1 MSPETGATGATGR
14 GPAAVGVDPAASP
27 AVPIPAATVVLFRP
41 GSGGD
46 PAPEVLL
53 THRPTT
59 MAFAAGMHVF
69 PGGRVDAADADPRL
83 ARLSVRTAI
92 EAGRALGD
100 NASPDE
106 ALAIHLAAIRE
117 LFEEAGVLLAEGA
130 IDAAA
135 IERARS
141 RLLEGAGLADALE
154 GLDIRLRTDALVPI
168 AHWTTPPFMPRRF
181 STWFFVADLP
191 PGAEPTF
198 AGDEVVAHRW
208 VSPEVALEQLA
219 EGAIEMWV
227 PTSSVLQRLIE
238 TGATSASQL
247 RDRVAITHAP
257 PPRVVE
263 DGPAVVRL
271 AFGGVGALPGRV
283 GEATLHGRREL
294 VLVDPGD
301 PSDAALEAIAAAVRD
316 RAGAIRMVVLTAPV
330 PDRAAASEAV
340 AIPLGIPI
348 LVAPGAGRHLP
359 YRVEEA
365 TDGQRL
371 PADVDVRVRL
381 GPPGSG
387 RLEVIA
393 GSAGE

>member
-1 MSPETGATGATGR
+1 VSPNPGATGR
-14 GPAAVGVDPAASP
+14 GPAASAVDPE
-27 AVPIPAATVVLFRP
+27 AVPTVPMPAATVVLLRP
-41 GSGGD
+41 GADSRA
-46 PAPEVLL
+46 APEVLL

-83 ARLSVRTAI
+83 AGRSVRTAI
-92 EAGRALGD
+92 EAADALGD

-117 LFEEAGVLLAEGA
+117 LFEEAGVLLADEAVDPGS
-130 IDAAA
+130 

-141 RLLEGAGLADALE
+141 RLLEGVGLADALD
-154 GLDIRLRTDALVPI
+154 GLGIRLRTDALVPI
-168 AHWTTPPFMPRRF
+168 AQWTTPPFMPRRF
-181 STWFFVADLP
+181 STWFFAADLP
-191 PGAEPTF
+191 PGAEPSF
-198 AGDEVVAHRW
+198 ARDEVVAHRW
-208 VSPEVALEQLA
+208 LSPEAALEQLA

-238 TGATSASQL
+238 VGAASATEL
-247 RDRVAITHAP
+247 RDRIVISHAP

-263 DGPAVVRL
+263 DGPAIVRL

-294 VLVDPGD
+294 VIVDPGD
-301 PSDAALEAIAAAVRD
+301 PSDAALDAIAAAVRD
-316 RAGAIRMVVLTAPV
+316 RAGAIRMIVLTEAV

-340 AIPLGIPI
+340 AIPLDIPI

-359 YRVEEA
+359 YHVEEA

-381 GPPGSG
+381 GPLGSG

-393 GSAGE
+393 ASAGE